1 MEPPMPQ
8 WPRSQLLRHGPEL
21 PMAERVRRY
30 QHNIRIIRASGCRVP
45 TLALADTLD
54 PKEIEAWFVESD
66 ATSHRLKTLIGQ
78 LARLPLPDDAEVPS
92 PCRSR

>member
-1 MEPPMPQ
+1 MPQ

-45 TLALADTLD
+45 TPALIDTLD
-54 PKEIEAWFVESD
+54 PQEIEARFAEGA
-66 ATSHRLKTLIGQ
+66 ATSLRLKTLIKR
-78 LARLPLPDDAEVPS
+78 LAGLPDDTKVPLA
-92 PCRSR
+92 